1 MGKLVYII
9 EDDPMT
15 QMLLKTMLNQA
26 SIESKIFSDFH
37 TAIEEIDK
45 DKKNQNFPVAIFSDF
60 MMPQGD
66 GLDFLHQL
74 REKYTTEQLPF
85 YFITGVQKELIE
97 PFVEKFEYNEILN
110 KPIQSEQIR
119 KIVNSLIEVR

>member
-26 SIESKIFSDFH
+26 GIESKIFSDFH

-74 REKYTTEQLPF
+74 TAALMSVGDHIHETPC
-85 YFITGVQKELIE
+85 
-97 PFVEKFEYNEILN
+97 ILV
-110 KPIQSEQIR
+110 PWLEGIY
-119 KIVNSLIEVR
+119 